1 MNGKGFRS
9 SQIAIAIATSLAV
22 GGPIMSIDANAKGQ
36 PSAIVGTGADAIV
49 GTGADAIVG
58 TGRSKSAST
67 NAIVGTGKGAKNDA
81 IVGTGKGAKND
92 AIVGTGRSMI
102 VLMGAVD
109 SVDVSTKTISV
120 LNRKLQIE
128 SPEKISEALASG
140 QQLVV
145 AVFGELTTT
154 GTIEHGKLKIFSTDY
169 VPGAAKVVVGGR
181 VSEVNGGRGTVVISG
196 QEIDIN
202 STVLSKPINVGDVV
216 IAVGTQPGRN
226 GAVLAELVY

>member
-1 MNGKGFRS
+1 
-9 SQIAIAIATSLAV
+9 
-22 GGPIMSIDANAKGQ
+22 MSIDANAKGQ

-67 NAIVGTGKGAKNDA
+67 NAIVGTGKGAKNDAIVGTGADAIVGTGRSKSASTNA

-169 VPGAAKVVVGGR
+169 VPGASKVVVGGR